1 MPNKKSEI
9 LKISRLLT
17 PKRRADLLAW
27 VRLAYTAESSVRK
40 SMGFDVVA
48 DGVSS
53 LRPQEYSC
61 ENSQKRSE
69 K

>member
-1 MPNKKSEI
+1 MPDNKPEI

-27 VRLAYTAESSVRK
+27 VHLAYAAENSARK
-40 SMGFDVVA
+40 SPGFEVPA
-48 DGVSS
+48 DGPSS
-53 LRPQEYSC
+53 PKSREYTC
-61 ENSQKRSE
+61 ENLLKRSE

>member
-1 MPNKKSEI
+1 MSKNNLEV
-9 LKISRLLT
+9 LRISRLLT
-17 PKRRADLLAW
+17 TKRRADLLAW
-27 VRLAYTAESSVRK
+27 VRLAYAAESSVRK

-61 ENSQKRSE
+61 ENSQKRRE